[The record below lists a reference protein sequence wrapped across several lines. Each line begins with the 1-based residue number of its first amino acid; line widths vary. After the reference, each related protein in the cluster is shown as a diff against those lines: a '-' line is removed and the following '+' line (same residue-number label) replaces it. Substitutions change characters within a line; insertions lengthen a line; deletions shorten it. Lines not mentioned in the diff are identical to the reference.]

1 VALAEPALP
10 SREQAWQL
18 LNEFTT
24 KPGLIKH
31 ALAVE
36 AGMRAYAA
44 RFGGDPERWGIVG
57 LLHDFDYERYPTI
70 PDHPMQGSRI
80 LAERGYPEDVIR
92 AIQTHAPA
100 GVGPERRTD
109 MERALFACD
118 ELSGLITAVAL
129 VQPSRSLADV
139 TVAGVRKKMKDKTF
153 ARGVNR
159 EDVVNG
165 AAELGIDLD
174 EHIAFMIEAMRGVA
188 SELGLAG

>member
-1 VALAEPALP
+1 LALP
-10 SREQAWQL
+10 TRDQAWQL
-18 LNEFTT
+18 LNEYTT

-36 AGMRAYAA
+36 AGMRAYAP
-44 RFGGDPERWGIVG
+44 RYGGDPERWGIVG

-70 PDHPMQGSRI
+70 PDHPLQGSRI
-80 LAERGYPEDVIR
+80 LREQGYPEDVIR

-100 GVGPERRTD
+100 GVGPEREND

-129 VQPSRSLADV
+129 VMPSKSLHDV
-139 TVAGVRKKMKDKTF
+139 EVANVRKKMKDKTF

-165 AAELGIDLD
+165 AAELGLDLD
-174 EHIAFMIEAMRGVA
+174 EHIAFMIQAMRGVA
-188 SELGLAG
+188 GELGLAG